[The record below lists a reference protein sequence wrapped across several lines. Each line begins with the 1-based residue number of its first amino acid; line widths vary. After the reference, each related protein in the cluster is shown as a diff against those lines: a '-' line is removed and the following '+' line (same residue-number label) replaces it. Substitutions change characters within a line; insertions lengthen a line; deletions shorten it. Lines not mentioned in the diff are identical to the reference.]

1 MADQTPSLIQVD
13 LRGKTAI
20 VTGASR
26 GIGRAIAV
34 KLGACGAKI
43 ACVAR
48 NAEKLEE
55 VAGSIRDNGGEAD
68 VFTCDVS
75 DADQVQKTVDAIQE
89 KWSQVDILVNNAGIT
104 RDTLLPRMTNEDWDS
119 VIASNLRSVFL
130 FTRAAGQVMLRAK
143 RGRIVNISSISGLI
157 GNPGQANYS
166 ASKAGVIGFTQT
178 VAKELGSKRRP
189 ITVNAIC
196 PGFIHSDMTDVLSE
210 AGGEA
215 FEKVVKER
223 IPLQRL
229 GEPEEVADAVLYL
242 VSDSAAYVTGQV
254 LTIDGGMTG

>member
-1 MADQTPSLIQVD
+1 MAEDNSSRIQVD
-13 LRGKTAI
+13 LTGKSAI

-26 GIGRAIAV
+26 GIGRAIALR
-34 KLGACGAKI
+34 LGQAGARV

-48 NAEKLEE
+48 DMAKLEE
-55 VAGSIRDNGGEAD
+55 VAAEIRSAGGEAS
-68 VFTCDVS
+68 VHQCDVC
-75 DADQVQKTVDAIQE
+75 DAEQVNQTVEAVHEAWGPIE
-89 KWSQVDILVNNAGIT
+89 ILVNNAGIT
-104 RDTLLPRMTNEDWDS
+104 RDTLLLRMSDEDWDN

-130 FTRAAGQVMLRAK
+130 FTRATAQVMVRAK
-143 RGRIVNISSISGLI
+143 RGRIINISSISGI
-157 GNPGQANYS
+157 MGNPGQANYS

-178 VAKELGSKRRP
+178 VAKELASKRRP

-196 PGFIHSDMTDVLSE
+196 PGFIHSDMTDVLAE
-210 AGGEA
+210 AGGSM
-215 FEKVVKER
+215 FHDVVKQR

-242 VSDSAAYVTGQV
+242 ASDSAGYISGQV

>member
-1 MADQTPSLIQVD
+1 MAEENPHSIQVD
-13 LRGKTAI
+13 LSEKTAI

-26 GIGRAIAV
+26 GIGRAIALR
-34 KLGACGAKI
+34 LGQSGANV

-48 NAEKLEE
+48 NVDKLEE
-55 VAGSIRDNGGEAD
+55 TASAIRDAGGGAS
-68 VFTCDVS
+68 VHSCDVS
-75 DADQVQKTVDAIQE
+75 DSEQVQATVDAIQE
-89 KWSQVDILVNNAGIT
+89 KWGRIDVLVNNAGIT
-104 RDTLLPRMTNEDWDS
+104 RDTLLPRMTDEDWDS

-130 FTRAAGQVMLRAK
+130 FTRAAGQSMLRAK
-143 RGRIVNISSISGLI
+143 RGRIINISSISGLM

-196 PGFIHSDMTDVLSE
+196 PGFIHSDMTDVLAE
-210 AGGEA
+210 AGGDA
-215 FEKVVKER
+215 FEKVVKQR

-229 GEPEEVADAVLYL
+229 GEPEEIADAVLFL
-242 VSDSAAYVTGQV
+242 ASDSAAYITGQV
-254 LTIDGGMTG
+254 ITIDGGMTG